1 MVPTLSADILLI
13 VAVGA
18 AAASI
23 TEVAFDG
30 DTLACAVSH
39 ALGAVLAVL
48 LVYDQIQ
55 YAPLDISSVVFHL
68 LQRST
73 LIFVSVSVVTA
84 LIIEGGL
91 KPHMLRRFIAH
102 YFGLLFAAALT
113 GWL

>member
-1 MVPTLSADILLI
+1 MVPTLSAQILLI

-23 TEVAFDG
+23 TEMVFDG
-30 DTLACAVSH
+30 DTLACAFAH
-39 ALGAVLAVL
+39 ALGATLALL
-48 LVYDQIQ
+48 LVYDQIR
-55 YAPLDISSVVFHL
+55 YAPLDITSVIFYL

-73 LIFVSVSVVTA
+73 LIFISVSVVTA

-91 KPHMLRRFIAH
+91 RPHLLRRFLAH
-102 YFGLLFAAALT
+102 YFGLLFAAGFT